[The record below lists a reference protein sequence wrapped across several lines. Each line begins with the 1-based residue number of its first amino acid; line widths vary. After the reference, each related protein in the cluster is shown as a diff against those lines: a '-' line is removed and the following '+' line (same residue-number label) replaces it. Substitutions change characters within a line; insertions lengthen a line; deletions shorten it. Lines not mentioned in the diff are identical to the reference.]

1 MVSIIEIMSKLL
13 PKIGIV
19 CDVIQFGLNQF
30 HGVGEKYINAVAHGA
45 NAIPI
50 LLPSFGDGNDIVDL
64 ETVYDCDS
72 IADIVDG
79 IFLTGSPTNIE
90 PKHYR
95 GPPHAEEVLEDRQR
109 DNLSLKLV
117 KKCEEHKIPILAVC
131 RGFQEVNVALGGS
144 LHQRVHNEPDFFDH
158 RENKNQ
164 RRDEQYDAAHVVTLT
179 EGLKLESI
187 LKKQKFH
194 VNSLHSQ
201 GIKALSTALVVEA
214 RSEDGLIEA
223 FSSASESWWVI
234 GVQWHPEWK
243 FSENHVSVKLFSE
256 FGKQVRKSIT
266 LKNKN

>member
-1 MVSIIEIMSKLL
+1 VVSIIEVMNKLL

-50 LLPSFGDGNDIVDL
+50 LLPSFGNGNDIVDL

-72 IADIVDG
+72 ITDIVDG

-90 PKHYR
+90 PRYYR

-109 DNLSLKLV
+109 DNLSLKLI

-144 LHQRVHNEPDFFDH
+144 LHQRVHNESDFFDH

-164 RRDEQYDAAHVVTLT
+164 RRDEQYGAAHTVTLT
-179 EGLKLESI
+179 KGLKLETI
-187 LKKQKFH
+187 LKKQKFY

-201 GIKALSTALVVEA
+201 GIDTLSPSLLAEA
-214 RSEDGLIEA
+214 RSDDGLIEA
-223 FSSASESWWVI
+223 FSSANANWWVV

-243 FSENHVSVKLFSE
+243 FSENQISVRLFSE
-256 FGKQVRKSIT
+256 FGKQIRKSML
-266 LKNKN
+266 LKGSS